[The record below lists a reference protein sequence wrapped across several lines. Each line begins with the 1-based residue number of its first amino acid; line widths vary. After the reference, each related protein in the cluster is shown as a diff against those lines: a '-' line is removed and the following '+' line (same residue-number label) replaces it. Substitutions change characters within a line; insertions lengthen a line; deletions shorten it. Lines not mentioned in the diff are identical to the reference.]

1 MERLSKPMSKS
12 IYLLISCFLIFGNSF
27 AQLMEY
33 DIVKGS
39 KTIGSLTAEKLV
51 VGDTTI
57 VTITSEAKF
66 KLLFTFNVSY
76 LLEEKFVDG
85 VLVYGK
91 AINYLNDNVQ
101 KESEVF
107 KLENGYD
114 VLLNGDKTSFDLNKI
129 YYSIPNLYFDQPP
142 NLDITIFS
150 QQFAE
155 FLPLY
160 KRPNDEYELESS
172 NGNNM
177 YYYNNGILEKV
188 KVSRTYATFYFV
200 LKQ

>member
-1 MERLSKPMSKS
+1 MTKS
-12 IYLLISCFLIFGNSF
+12 IYLLIFCFLIYGNSF
-27 AQLMEY
+27 AQIMKY

-39 KTIGSLTAEKLV
+39 KTIGGLTAKKLI

-57 VTITSEAKF
+57 VRITSEAKF

-76 LLEEKFVDG
+76 LLEEKFVNG
-85 VLVYGK
+85 ILVYGK

-107 KLENGYD
+107 KLEHGYE
-114 VLLNGDKTSFDLNKI
+114 VLLNGDKTNFDLNRI

-142 NLDITIFS
+142 NLDMTIFS

-177 YYYNNGILEKV
+177 YYYKNGILEKV